1 MPVCSEVEPT
11 LQEAASGHRVACHLY
26 TISS

>member
-11 LQEAASGHRVACHLY
+11 LQPRDGGEVAGHL
-26 TISS
+26 SD

>member
-11 LQEAASGHRVACHLY
+11 LQPRDGGGVVACHLY
-26 TISS
+26 D